1 MTINVLLFGRLA
13 SVAANKVISAAID
26 DERCSV
32 GHLLDIIYADYP
44 ALRYE
49 KFRVVR
55 NHDIADYNDTI
66 NASDEIAL
74 LPPVSGGGYSYLTW
88 EPIDTAFLESF
99 SRRLLADTGSV
110 ITFKGVV
117 RSDRFI
123 ARTDNEVRV
132 KRVSSIY
139 YSAYE
144 SLAEKE
150 INQIVVSATE
160 RFGLTDVVIKHRL
173 GDVKVGETAFFVS
186 VESSHRKEGLS
197 GIDFIIDEVKSR
209 VPVWKLEKFEDGS
222 ESWKEGQLIE
232 VPSPD
237 RELKSPAQSC
247 RSGYD
252 VSKNRRCQEASE
264 KKSHNDMENE
274 NVRTSEIKQD

>member
-237 RELKSPAQSC
+237 RELKSQAQSC

-252 VSKNRRCQEASE
+252 ISKTRRCQEASE